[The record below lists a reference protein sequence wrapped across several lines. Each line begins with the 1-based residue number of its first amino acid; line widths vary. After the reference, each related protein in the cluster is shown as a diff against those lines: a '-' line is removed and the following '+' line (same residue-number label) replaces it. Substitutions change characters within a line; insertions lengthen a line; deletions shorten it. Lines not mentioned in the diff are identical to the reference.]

1 MSGIW
6 LLLIA
11 ILGIRGVPTAIGQG
25 GMGEPRPA
33 SRTGDEPRSGEGYYC
48 RIPEM
53 PVSWATRGQPV
64 DVAHSDAVFLGLGT
78 AVPALDVRNTQA
90 LPITNL
96 AFVVEYLDSQGHRST
111 TAVMAAAAVGY
122 EKSAPL
128 PFSVEGIQPWKEPL
142 GPGETARVSGF
153 YDSVRALTCPVAGRI
168 TFVLAR
174 FKNGSVQEY
183 EADGWSVP
191 PLPRFVPEITA
202 ACPIVQKNPTQI
214 SAKLRISSTGAVT
227 GISGPVL
234 TRDSPDLV
242 VWVAT
247 QMKMWAFQPALLDG
261 HPVEDDLDVEFV
273 IFGNSL
279 PNLAAISL
287 TSPATLIVFQ
297 PGDGAA
303 GRCIESFGQLRE
315 AMTIP

>member
-1 MSGIW
+1 MSSIW

-25 GMGEPRPA
+25 GMGEPQPA
-33 SRTGDEPRSGEGYYC
+33 SRTGESGSGEGYYC

-53 PVSWATRGQPV
+53 PISWATRKQPV
-64 DVAHSDAVFLGLGT
+64 VIVHSDAVFSELGT
-78 AVPALDVRNTQA
+78 TVPALDVRNA
-90 LPITNL
+90 EPLPITNL
-96 AFVVEYLDSQGHRST
+96 AFVVEYLDSQGNRST
-111 TAVMAAAAVGY
+111 TAVIAAAAAGY

-128 PFSVEGIQPWKEPL
+128 PFSVENIASWKEPL
-142 GPGETARVSGF
+142 GPGQTARVGGF
-153 YDSVRALTCPVAGRI
+153 YDSVRTITCPAAGRI

-174 FKNGSVQEY
+174 FKNGSVEKY
-183 EADGWSVP
+183 EADGWLVP

-202 ACPIVQKNPTQI
+202 ACPIVQENPTQI
-214 SAKLRISSTGAVT
+214 LAKLRISSTGEVT

-242 VWVAT
+242 AWIAT
-247 QMKMWAFQPALLDG
+247 QMKLWTFQPTLLDG
-261 HPVEDDLDVEFV
+261 RPLEDDLDVEFV

-287 TSPATLIVFQ
+287 TSPATLIVFY
-297 PGDGAA
+297 PANDAA
-303 GRCIESFGQLRE
+303 GRCVENFGFLHE